1 MILLDVLSSSMLFVI
16 DVGNTNTVL
25 GVFAPASK
33 APGMFEADHQQ
44 RYEQLLAH
52 WRVATSRTSTVDEYG
67 VLFRNLFSMAG
78 LESKGIQGIVV
89 SSVVP
94 PLDPVLR
101 QVCERYFNL
110 RPLFI
115 EPGVKTGMPVHYDNP
130 AEVGADRIVNAVA
143 AFERYGGPCVVVDF
157 GTATTFDC
165 VSAKGEYLGGVIC
178 PGIGISADALFE
190 RTARLPRVE
199 IRKPARVIGSNTVGS
214 LQSGLYYGYMGL
226 IDGILELLL
235 AELGPNTHVTATGG
249 FGTMI
254 GTGSKYIKHVDDF
267 LTLDGLRIIWE
278 RNAAGRKDLPG
289 KASGKVLSKS
299 ALSKSKNGNS
309 PAAIPASRST
319 R

>member
-1 MILLDVLSSSMLFVI
+1 MLFVI

-25 GVFAPASK
+25 GVFARVAK
-33 APGMFEADHQQ
+33 VHPGGDAEEPP
-44 RYEQLLAH
+44 RYERLLAN

-78 LESKGIQGIVV
+78 LESKGIHGIVI

-101 QVCERYFNL
+101 QVCERYFHL
-110 RPLFI
+110 RPLYV
-115 EPGVKTGMPVHYDNP
+115 EPGIKTGMPVHYDNP

-143 AFERYGGPCVVVDF
+143 AFEKYGGPCVIVDF

-199 IRKPARVIGSNTVGS
+199 IRKPTRVIGSTTVGS
-214 LQSGLYYGYMGL
+214 LQSGLYYGYLGL
-226 IDGILELLL
+226 VDGILELLL
-235 AELGPNTHVTATGG
+235 AELGQETRVVATGG
-249 FGTMI
+249 LGPMI
-254 GTGSKYIKHVDDF
+254 GTGSKYIKNVDDL
-267 LTLDGLRIIWE
+267 LTLEGLRIIWE
-278 RNAAGRKDLPG
+278 RNAAARRESPAA
-289 KASGKVLSKS
+289 KAAPRAVAAPSSK
-299 ALSKSKNGNS
+299 AAGTKAKNGNRALDPS
-309 PAAIPASRST
+309 SARST

>member
-1 MILLDVLSSSMLFVI
+1 MLLVI

-25 GVFAPASK
+25 GVFARVAKVHGTAAEPEET
-33 APGMFEADHQQ
+33 P
-44 RYEQLLAH
+44 RYERLVAN

-78 LESKGIQGIVV
+78 LESKGIHGIVI

-101 QVCERYFNL
+101 QVCERYFSL
-110 RPLFI
+110 RPLYI
-115 EPGVKTGMPVHYDNP
+115 EPGIKTGMPVHYDNP

-143 AFERYGGPCVVVDF
+143 AFEKYGGPCVIVDF

-214 LQSGLYYGYMGL
+214 LQSGLYYGYLGL
-226 IDGILELLL
+226 VDGILELLL
-235 AELGPNTHVTATGG
+235 AELGAETRVLATGG
-249 FGTMI
+249 LGPMI
-254 GTGSKYIKHVDDF
+254 GKGSKYIKNVDEF
-267 LTLDGLRIIWE
+267 LTLEGLRIIWE
-278 RNAAGRKDLPG
+278 RNGSARKDSAFGDESRRRKRHPSRGRENPRMATPLP
-289 KASGKVLSKS
+289 
-299 ALSKSKNGNS
+299 
-309 PAAIPASRST
+309 
-319 R
+319 

>member
-1 MILLDVLSSSMLFVI
+1 MLLVI

-25 GVFAPASK
+25 GVFAVARVQ
-33 APGMFEADHQQ
+33 PGGEAEGEA
-44 RYEQLLAH
+44 RYEHLVAN

-78 LESKGIQGIVV
+78 LESKGIRGIVV

-143 AFERYGGPCVVVDF
+143 AFEKYGGPCVIVDF

-214 LQSGLYYGYMGL
+214 LQSGLYYGYLGL
-226 IDGILELLL
+226 VDGILELLL
-235 AELGPNTHVTATGG
+235 TELGAETRVLATGG
-249 FGTMI
+249 LGPMI
-254 GTGSKYIKHVDDF
+254 GTGSKYIKQVDDF

-278 RNAAGRKDLPG
+278 RNAAGRREATKSSAKSGAKVAAKSPLKSSNGDG
-289 KASGKVLSKS
+289 KG
-299 ALSKSKNGNS
+299 GT
-309 PAAIPASRST
+309 PATRSV

>member
-1 MILLDVLSSSMLFVI
+1 MLFVI

-25 GVFAPASK
+25 GVFAPAAK
-33 APGMFEADHQQ
+33 AAGMSAADHEQ

-101 QVCERYFNL
+101 QVCERYFSL

-143 AFERYGGPCVVVDF
+143 AFEKYGGPCVVVDF

-165 VSAKGEYLGGVIC
+165 VSAKGEYLGGVIS
-178 PGIGISADALFE
+178 PGLGISADALFE
-190 RTARLPRVE
+190 RTARLPRVD
-199 IRKPARVIGSNTVGS
+199 IRKPAHIIGSNTVGS
-214 LQSGLYYGYMGL
+214 LQSGLYYGYLGL
-226 IDGILELLL
+226 VDGILDLLL
-235 AELGPNTHVTATGG
+235 TELGKDTHVSATGG
-249 FGTMI
+249 LGPMI
-254 GTGSKYIKHVDDF
+254 GTGSKYISAVDEH

-278 RNAAGRKDLPG
+278 RNTAPLKKNSAGREN
-289 KASGKVLSKS
+289 S
-299 ALSKSKNGNS
+299 AAK
-309 PAAIPASRST
+309 PRST
-319 R
+319 H

>member
-1 MILLDVLSSSMLFVI
+1 MLLVI

-25 GVFAPASK
+25 GVFARVAKVHPEPDDDEPAQFK
-33 APGMFEADHQQ
+33 
-44 RYEQLLAH
+44 RLLAN
-52 WRVATSRTSTVDEYG
+52 WRVATSRRSTVDEYG

-78 LESKGIQGIVV
+78 LESKGIHGIVV

-110 RPLFI
+110 KPLFI

-143 AFERYGGPCVVVDF
+143 AFDKYGGPCVIVDF

-199 IRKPARVIGSNTVGS
+199 IRKPGRVIGSNTVGS
-214 LQSGLYYGYMGL
+214 LQSGLYYGYLGL
-226 IDGILELLL
+226 VDGILERLLE
-235 AELGPNTHVTATGG
+235 ELGKDTQVLATGG
-249 FGTMI
+249 LGPMI
-254 GTGSKYIKHVDDF
+254 GNGSKYIKSVDDF
-267 LTLDGLRIIWE
+267 LTLEGLRIIWE
-278 RNAAGRKDLPG
+278 RNASGRREAVTKSTKPG
-289 KASGKVLSKS
+289 SKIP
-299 ALSKSKNGNS
+299 KS
-309 PAAIPASRST
+309 PAQKSSNGDVKMGTSAPRAT

>member
-1 MILLDVLSSSMLFVI
+1 VI
-16 DVGNTNTVL
+16 
-25 GVFAPASK
+25 
-33 APGMFEADHQQ
+33 
-44 RYEQLLAH
+44 
-52 WRVATSRTSTVDEYG
+52 
-67 VLFRNLFSMAG
+67 
-78 LESKGIQGIVV
+78 

-110 RPLFI
+110 HPLLI

-143 AFERYGGPCVVVDF
+143 AFDKHGGPCIIVDF

-178 PGIGISADALFE
+178 PGIGISADALFD

-214 LQSGLYYGYMGL
+214 LQSGLYYGYLGL
-226 IDGILELLL
+226 VDGILALLL
-235 AELGPNTHVTATGG
+235 EEMGHETHVIATGG
-249 FGTMI
+249 LGPMI
-254 GTGSKYIKHVDDF
+254 GTGSKYIKDVDEF

-278 RNAAGRKDLPG
+278 RNSAARREAP
-289 KASGKVLSKS
+289 SKV
-299 ALSKSKNGNS
+299 
-309 PAAIPASRST
+309 ASRST
-319 R
+319 SKPVQTKTEQAKADPTKNKSPARSAD